1 MKTNTLVVGLN
12 PALLNSL
19 LIGYV
24 CAVYLAGVGLLLF
37 HSWLLNAI
45 GVVLT
50 VHGLVLST
58 VLTHEFLH
66 DSIFKQRHLNR
77 LFGQIMTH
85 INGACYAPYEDLVQN
100 HFHHHIYH
108 SDIVP
113 FEIPTF
119 FNELSK
125 PIRYLFV
132 ALEWAYF
139 PLFEFILRWRSI
151 VAPFKDE
158 AKRHLRGKNLAIMT
172 YRGGLALIIGLI
184 SWQALLLYFFA
195 YVCFINLMR
204 FVDAF
209 HHTYDYAVFKP
220 EFTKHD
226 YPTDRLGDRLYE
238 QANTFSNLVS
248 YKYPWLNLFYLN
260 FGYHNAHHHD
270 MRCPWYR
277 LPELHQKLYGNEA
290 KNLLPLSRLINNYH
304 RFRIARL
311 SGSQGN
317 VDTENERNA
326 IASFTGGIGVSL
338 LTPP

>member
-1 MKTNTLVVGLN
+1 MKTNTLDTRFN
-12 PALLNSL
+12 PTILNSL
-19 LIGYV
+19 VIAYSI
-24 CAVYLAGVGLLLF
+24 AIYLLGVGLLIS
-37 HSWLLNAI
+37 HSWSLNTV

-50 VHGLVLST
+50 IHSLVLST

-66 DSIFKQRHLNR
+66 DNIFKSRNLNS

-85 INGACYAPYEDLVQN
+85 INGACYAPYEDLVEN
-100 HFHHHIYH
+100 HRSHHI
-108 SDIVP
+108 DRVDVVP
-113 FEIPTF
+113 FDIATF
-119 FNELSK
+119 FNELPK

-139 PLFEFILRWRSI
+139 PLFEFVMRWRLI
-151 VAPFKDE
+151 VAPFKNP
-158 AKRHLRGKNLAIMT
+158 AKRHLRIWTLGIMV
-172 YRGGLALIIGLI
+172 YRGCLASIIGLI

-204 FVDAF
+204 FADAF
-209 HHTYDYAVFKP
+209 HHTYDYAILGE
-220 EFTKHD
+220 EFTR
-226 YPTDRLGDRLYE
+226 PDRIYE

-248 YKYPWLNLFYLN
+248 DKYPWLNLFYLN

-277 LPELHQKLYGNEA
+277 LPELHQSLYGDEA
-290 KNLLPLSRLINNYH
+290 KNLLPLSKLISNYH

-311 SGSQGN
+311 SGDQGDVN
-317 VDTENERNA
+317 TENKRNA